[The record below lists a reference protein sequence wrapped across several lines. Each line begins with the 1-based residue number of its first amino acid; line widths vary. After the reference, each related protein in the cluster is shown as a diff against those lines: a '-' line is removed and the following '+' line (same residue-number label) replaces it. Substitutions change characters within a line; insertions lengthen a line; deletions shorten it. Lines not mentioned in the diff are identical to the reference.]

1 LLTAPPWTPQAPTT
15 GQRSCIPAAR
25 IFTRTS
31 NPVAAPFSAAR
42 LRTDAA
48 RRCKQVDNAT
58 AVIWQILLAAER
70 ALRRVKHPELMKG
83 VYEGIQYSDGLQAKT
98 KAAA

>member
-1 LLTAPPWTPQAPTT
+1 VHARSTHLL
-15 GQRSCIPAAR
+15 
-25 IFTRTS
+25 TRTS
-31 NPVAAPFSAAR
+31 NPVESPVSAAR
-42 LRTDAA
+42 LLTDAA